1 MIIKLGLLE
10 RSKIIDL
17 VNLVQSVAK
26 EAISNLD
33 INGFIKEL
41 EGRLNGMSEEKEY
54 TIDRFE
60 NDYAVCENRDTKEMI
75 NIPKKDLPE
84 GIKEG
89 SILKLKDGKYSINV
103 DKEKEISERIKD
115 KMDRLW
121 NN

>member
-1 MIIKLGLLE
+1 MIIELGLLE